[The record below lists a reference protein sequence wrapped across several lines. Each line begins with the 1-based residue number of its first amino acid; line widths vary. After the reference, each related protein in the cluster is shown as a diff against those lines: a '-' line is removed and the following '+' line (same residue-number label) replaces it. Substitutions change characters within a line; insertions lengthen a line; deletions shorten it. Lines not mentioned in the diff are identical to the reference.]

1 MYTYICMEIFYT
13 ASYYGKS
20 KYQKY
25 YDLVLKA
32 LENAGADIISPEKG
46 NYLEVLTKKELTS
59 FKDPKIRHYE
69 AIRKGILYADAVV
82 IEISNEDFQL
92 GHEAT
97 LAVQNKK
104 HVLCLSVHEDFSVK
118 IKNRYFHGAKYNEL
132 NIEEVIEDFLMKVRG
147 ETFKNRFNL
156 FLSNRQLAYLHEIS
170 ERRGVNKSEYLRLL
184 LDKDMEMK

>member
-1 MYTYICMEIFYT
+1 MEIFYT

-20 KYQKY
+20 KYQKFY
-25 YDLVLKA
+25 NLVLMT
-32 LENAGADIISPEKG
+32 LENANADIISPEKG

-82 IEISNEDFQL
+82 IEVSNEDFQL

-97 LAVQNKK
+97 LAIQNKK

-132 NIEEVIEDFLMKVRG
+132 NIEEVIVDFLKKVRG
-147 ETFKNRFNL
+147 ETLGNRFNM
-156 FLSNRQLAYLHEIS
+156 FLSNRQLAFLQEIS

-184 LDKDMEMK
+184 LDKDMESK